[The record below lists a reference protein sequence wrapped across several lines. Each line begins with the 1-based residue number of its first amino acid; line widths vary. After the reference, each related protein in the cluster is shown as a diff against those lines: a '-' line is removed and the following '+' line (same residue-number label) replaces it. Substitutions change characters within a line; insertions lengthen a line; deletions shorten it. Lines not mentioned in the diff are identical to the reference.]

1 MKMLQI
7 PLLTILCLFIF
18 TNNSYGQ
25 IDNDIDLIYLNERM
39 TDTTVSITEEEPK
52 LTTLF
57 LEKTPFF
64 AVKKLLVYVVVF
76 LGQITQNACF
86 SLCDNSRSA
95 AIS

>member
-25 IDNDIDLIYLNERM
+25 RDNDIDLIYLNETM
-39 TDTTVSITEEEPK
+39 SSTTVSITEQAPQ

-57 LEKTPFF
+57 LEKTPFST
-64 AVKKLLVYVVVF
+64 VKKSLVYFIVF
-76 LGQITQNACF
+76 LGQITKNADF
-86 SLCDNSRSA
+86 LLGNNSLE
-95 AIS
+95 